1 MRPPTSMPR
10 RPRRARPPSGRGRVA
25 LVVGLVVAFVLV
37 TSLRGI
43 AGFYTDYLWFDSL
56 DLSGVWR
63 GILGA
68 KTALALL
75 FTAVF
80 FVLAYANLFI
90 ADRVSPRLRLA
101 PSSPEDEMVERYHEL
116 VGKRAGLLRTVV
128 SLFLAIVAGASA
140 SSQWREW
147 ILFTNRVDFGQ
158 KDATF
163 STDIGFYVFQLP
175 FLRYVAGWL
184 FSSLV
189 IITLATL
196 VAHYLNGGIRV
207 QTSGERVTAQ
217 VKAHLSVLL
226 GLLSLVRAGQY
237 WLQRYE
243 LVFSTRGTVD
253 GATYTDVNVQ
263 LTVIYL
269 LIIISLT
276 ALVLFMVNIR
286 RRGWVL
292 PVLAVGLWAFV
303 ALLAGEAV
311 PAFVQRFR
319 VQPDEPAKE
328 APYIRHN
335 IAATRDGMGLA
346 EVGLEPFAAE
356 GELSSADLTRNAD
369 LVRNIRLWDPKVVV
383 RALQRSQGEGLRD
396 YYSINDVDV
405 DRYTIDGRT
414 TQVNIAVRDL
424 SSDGVPQKSWVA
436 QRLTYTHGYGAV
448 VSPANATTAGG
459 QPVLDVRDV
468 PVKASESAPEISQPR
483 VYIGEGQSGYAIVNT
498 SVREFDYQDDSGGTK
513 VTRYSGADGV
523 PLDSFVRKAAF
534 ALRFGDINPVISGNV
549 KAGSRLIMQ
558 RDVRERVQTVAP
570 FLSYDSDPYPVLVG
584 GRIVWVIDAYT
595 TTDHFPN
602 AQRADTVDVP
612 ADSGLAGSFNY
623 VRNSVKATVDAY
635 DGTIRLY
642 VVDDSDPLVRAYAKA
657 FPELFTD
664 GDEVPADLRAHFRYP
679 EDLFRVQT
687 TMWGRYH
694 LSDPQDFYSRTDEWN
709 VAPDPE
715 LRPDAAAVGVATTV
729 ANASTNVSNQF
740 ADRVDPY
747 YMQLRLPGEEKE
759 SFTLLRPFVA
769 ASRSNRTR
777 TLTAFLVA
785 KSDPG
790 SYGKLLSYRTPS
802 SRPPAG
808 PQDVVNA
815 INSNSAVSKDV
826 TLLCQQQSKCSTT
839 NLLVIPIEQSLLYV
853 RPLYVESESENSVP
867 QLEKVIVAFQTGG
880 TIEVGL
886 GDTLNDALESLF
898 GAGSGQEPDPTEPT
912 EPGQPT
918 EPDPPS
924 ADTAQLAADIVAA
937 FDAADAAYKRGDPVE
952 AATQL
957 KEAERLSRELE
968 RRLGSGSGGG
978 PDGGSGSGSTTTT
991 TPTTGPP
998 STGPPTTAP
1007 PATTAPTT
1015 APPTTKAEA

>member
-1 MRPPTSMPR
+1 M
-10 RPRRARPPSGRGRVA
+10 
-25 LVVGLVVAFVLV
+25 VGLVVAFILI

-56 DLSGVWR
+56 DLGGVWR

-80 FVLAYANLFI
+80 FVLAYLNLFI
-90 ADRVSPRLRLA
+90 ADRVAPRLRLA
-101 PSSPEDEMVERYHEL
+101 PSSPEDELVERYHEF

-128 SLFLAIVAGASA
+128 ALFLAIIAGASA

-189 IITLATL
+189 IVTLATL
-196 VAHYLNGGIRV
+196 AAHYLNGGIRV
-207 QTSGERVTAQ
+207 QTQGERVTAQ

-346 EVGLEPFAAE
+346 KVALEPFAAE
-356 GELSSADLTRNAD
+356 GELSAADLTRNAD
-369 LVRNIRLWDPKVVV
+369 VIRNIRLWDPEVVV
-383 RALQRSQGEGLRD
+383 RALQRAQGEGLRD

-405 DRYTIDGRT
+405 DRYTIDGET
-414 TQVNIAVRDL
+414 TQVNIAARDL
-424 SSDGVPQKSWVA
+424 SSEGVPQKSWVA

-448 VSPANATTAGG
+448 VSPANQTTPGG
-459 QPVLDVRDV
+459 QPVLAVRDV
-468 PVKASESAPEISQPR
+468 PVKASETAPEISQPR
-483 VYIGEGQSGYAIVNT
+483 VYIGEEQTGYAIVNT
-498 SVREFDYQDDSGGTK
+498 SVREFDYQDDEGGTK

-558 RDVRERVQTVAP
+558 RDVRQRVQTVAP
-570 FLSYDSDPYPVLVG
+570 FLTYDSDPYPVLMD
-584 GRIVWVIDAYT
+584 GRIVWVVDAYT

-602 AQRADTVDVP
+602 AQRADTIDVP
-612 ADSGLAGSFNY
+612 GESGLKGRFNY

-664 GDEVPADLRAHFRYP
+664 GEDVPAELRAHFRYP

-694 LSDPQDFYSRTDEWN
+694 MSDPQAFYSRTDEWN

-715 LRPDAAAVGVATTV
+715 LRPTGTAVSVATTA
-729 ANASTNVSNQF
+729 ANQSTNVSNQF

-747 YMQLRLPGEEKE
+747 YMQLRLPGEKDE

-769 ASRSNRTR
+769 ASRQNRTR

-790 SYGKLLSYRTPS
+790 SYGKLASYRTPP

-815 INSNSAVSKDV
+815 INSNANVSEAI
-826 TLLCQQQSKCSTT
+826 TLLCQRQSRCSST

-853 RPLYVESESENSVP
+853 RPLYVEAESDNSVP
-867 QLEKVIVAFQTGG
+867 QLEKVIVAFQTSG
-880 TIEVGL
+880 TIEVQI
-886 GDTLNDALESLF
+886 GDTLDDALAQLF
-898 GAGSGQEPDPTEPT
+898 GPGSGEQPEPTDPTQPDEPSDPN
-912 EPGQPT
+912 EPSQPST
-918 EPDPPS
+918 
-924 ADTAQLAADIVAA
+924 DTSQLAADIVAA
-937 FDAADAAYKRGDPVE
+937 FDAADAAYKRGDLVE
-952 AATQL
+952 AATQVQ
-957 KEAERLSRELE
+957 EAERLSRELE
-968 RRLGSGSGGG
+968 RRLGQGS
-978 PDGGSGSGSTTTT
+978 PDGSADGSGSGTGDDGGGSSGTTTT
-991 TPTTGPP
+991 TPAPRSSTTRPPTSGPP
-998 STGPPTTAP
+998 STGPPTT
-1007 PATTAPTT
+1007 
-1015 APPTTKAEA
+1015 KAEA